1 MSGSV
6 FGKEFTISTFGESHG
21 GAVGVVVDGVT
32 PNIELSEDDIQLEL
46 NKRRPGQSKITTPR
60 DEADKVQILSGVY
73 EGKTTGTPIMLVV
86 FNKDAKSNAYDNIKD
101 LFRPGHAD
109 YTYFKK
115 YGHRDH
121 RGSGR
126 ASGRETIGRVAA
138 GAIARKIL
146 QEKYGITITAYTT
159 NVAGIK
165 AQKTDFNEIE
175 QNIVRVADADV
186 AEEIIAKIA
195 ALMKKHDST
204 GGIVECTIQ
213 GVMPGIGEP
222 TFDKLDADL
231 AKAMLSIGAV
241 KGIEF
246 GAGFAVAEMSG
257 SENNDWMDKNGFQSN
272 NAGGIIGGISTGQD
286 IVFRVPIK
294 PTSSISKPQQTL
306 NNDGEEVIC
315 ETFGRHDP
323 IICPRAVPVI
333 EAMAAIVI
341 LDHIKRQKALHA

>member
-32 PNIELSEDDIQLEL
+32 PNIELNEEDIQIEL

-60 DEADKVQILSGVY
+60 DEADKVQILSGIY
-73 EGKTTGTPIMLVV
+73 EGRTTGTPIMLVV

-109 YTYFKK
+109 YTYLKK

-138 GAIARKIL
+138 GAIAKKIL
-146 QEKYGITITAYTT
+146 REKYNVDITAYTV
-159 NVAGIK
+159 NVAGIQ
-165 AQKTDFNEIE
+165 AQKIDYSEIE
-175 QNIVRVADADV
+175 KNIVRVADKNV
-186 AEEIIAKIA
+186 AEKIIEKIGE
-195 ALMKKHDST
+195 LIKEHDSI
-204 GGIVECTIQ
+204 GGIVECTIK
-213 GVMPGIGEP
+213 GVMPGVGEP

-246 GAGFAVAEMSG
+246 GAGFAVAKMSG

-294 PTSSISKPQQTL
+294 PTSSISKPQPTL
-306 NNDGEEVIC
+306 DIHGEEVVC

>member
-21 GAVGVVVDGVT
+21 GAVGVIVDGVT
-32 PNIELSEDDIQLEL
+32 PNIEISAENIQKEL
-46 NKRRPGQSKITTPR
+46 NKRRPGQSKITTQR
-60 DEADKVQILSGVY
+60 DERDMVKILSGVY
-73 EGKTTGTPIMLVV
+73 EGRTTGVPIMLVV

-109 YTYFKK
+109 YAYLQK
-115 YGHRDH
+115 YGIRDH

-138 GAIARKIL
+138 GAIAKKIL
-146 QEKYGITITAYTT
+146 KEKYNIDITAYVV

-165 AQKTDFNEIE
+165 AQKIDYSEIE
-175 QNIVRVADADV
+175 NNIVRVADKDV
-186 AEEIIAKIA
+186 AEEIVAKITE
-195 ALMKKHDST
+195 LMKQHDST
-204 GGIVECTIQ
+204 GGIIECNIT

-246 GAGFAVAEMSG
+246 GAGFGVAEMSG
-257 SENNDWMDKNGFQSN
+257 SENNDWMDEGGFQTN

-286 IVFRVPIK
+286 IVFRVPVK
-294 PTSSISKPQQTL
+294 PTSSIAKPQPTVDI
-306 NNDGEEVIC
+306 NGEEVVC

-323 IICPRAVPVI
+323 IIAPRAVPVV